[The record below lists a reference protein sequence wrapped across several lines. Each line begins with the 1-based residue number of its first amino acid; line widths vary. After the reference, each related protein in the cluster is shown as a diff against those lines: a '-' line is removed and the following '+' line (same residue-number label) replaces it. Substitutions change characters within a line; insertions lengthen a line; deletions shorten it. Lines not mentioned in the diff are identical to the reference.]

1 MLKEFLEH
9 NNPCDIC
16 LDEKCGGKHTCN
28 CSTCKMLADCPKFLR
43 AVIRIT
49 NKCTQT
55 CSHCCFKSSPKSNIM
70 MNIEMAKDV
79 ATFIKS
85 NKVCDLNVMG
95 GEFFCNPYWYEIL
108 SILVDSTHSMRLVT
122 NGDWVIDNEIAD
134 KVVEFIN
141 LNKPKLKIAISKDKW
156 HTNKN
161 IEKAEEYIK
170 QTGALYHVAL
180 PSETTDSSI
189 VPIGRSEFEYT
200 PLYSFAGCYCHNPYE
215 QYTFLIDENGDS
227 LLVDLQT
234 ERMIRF
240 VDVLNEDKNI
250 ASMQLRTYNQ
260 LETYH
265 FVTSTKYKVSN
276 KIEADFN
283 KWFKRIDELKE
294 RN

>member
-1 MLKEFLEH
+1 
-9 NNPCDIC
+9 
-16 LDEKCGGKHTCN
+16 
-28 CSTCKMLADCPKFLR
+28 
-43 AVIRIT
+43 
-49 NKCTQT
+49 
-55 CSHCCFKSSPKSNIM
+55 

-141 LNKPKLKIAISKDKW
+141 LNKNKVRIAISKDKW

-189 VPIGRSEFEYT
+189 VPFGEMWEFD
-200 PLYSFAGCYCHNPYE
+200 LNVDYSWRCCDTTQAKVNGIELIKTAHND
-215 QYTFLIDENGDS
+215 ICIAVIVENLCDS
-227 LLVDLQT
+227 TIKD
-234 ERMIRF
+234 RMGL
-240 VDVLNEDKNI
+240 D
-250 ASMQLRTYNQ
+250 Y
-260 LETYH
+260 
-265 FVTSTKYKVSN
+265 
-276 KIEADFN
+276 
-283 KWFKRIDELKE
+283 FKRDEAISILSYALQYLKVIVLSPE
-294 RN
+294 AYKESVE

>member
-28 CSTCKMLADCPKFLR
+28 CSTCKMLAECPKFLR

-49 NKCTQT
+49 NKCTQA

-70 MNIEMAKDV
+70 MNIEMAKDM

-122 NGDWVIDNEIAD
+122 NGDWAIDNEMAD

-141 LNKPKLKIAISKDKW
+141 LNKNKVRIAISKDKW

-189 VPIGRSEFEYT
+189 VPIGRSELEYT
-200 PLYSFAGCYCHNPYE
+200 PFYSFLGCYCHKPYE
-215 QYTFLIDENGDS
+215 QYTFLIDENGD
-227 LLVDLQT
+227 
-234 ERMIRF
+234 IYKCGF
-240 VDVLNEDKNI
+240 GAWKYANI
-250 ASMQLRTYNQ
+250 KEYISGG
-260 LETYH
+260 
-265 FVTSTKYKVSN
+265 
-276 KIEADFN
+276 FN
-283 KWFKRIDELKE
+283 KKFKEFNKKFYDIFVPSCRHCLMCCKE
-294 RN
+294 KDRVKTD